1 MSDASNNTTKLL
13 SEIIQE
19 ISSLITVEEIVEKV
33 YQNVNALMDATV
45 FAIGVHKPDTHQL
58 CYVADMEKGQRLPI
72 NYDSLDD
79 VSRLSVRC
87 FNTRKEII
95 INDIFK
101 EYNIHFPGQ
110 TMPAPNA
117 GEQPFS
123 VIYVPLLI
131 RNHAV
136 GVLTV
141 QSFQKNAYTH
151 YNLDILRG
159 LAVAIAG
166 SLERARLYEN

>member
-1 MSDASNNTTKLL
+1 MSETANNTTQLL

-33 YQNVNALMDATV
+33 YERVNALMDASV
-45 FAIGVHKPDTHQL
+45 FAIGVHKPETHQL
-58 CYVADMEKGQRLPI
+58 CYVADMEKGQKLPV

-79 VSRLSVRC
+79 ISRLSVRC

-95 INDIFK
+95 INDIYK

-110 TMPAPNA
+110 AMPAPNA
-117 GEQPFS
+117 GEQPDS

-131 RNHAV
+131 
-136 GVLTV
+136 
-141 QSFQKNAYTH
+141 
-151 YNLDILRG
+151 
-159 LAVAIAG
+159 
-166 SLERARLYEN
+166 